1 MFLNFSNHLKQISK
15 VVSTHL
21 WNTPRKNLYQQAI
34 LAGIP
39 FIIGVAGGL
48 PNGCA
53 ISRCVVIFLENLS
66 KSSSFSDPTSEV
78 LMNFASS
85 HGYDRKKLEALGPG
99 RNGAPK
105 KMLGSSSE
113 Q

>member
-1 MFLNFSNHLKQISK
+1 
-15 VVSTHL
+15 
-21 WNTPRKNLYQQAI
+21 
-34 LAGIP
+34 
-39 FIIGVAGGL
+39 
-48 PNGCA
+48 
-53 ISRCVVIFLENLS
+53 
-66 KSSSFSDPTSEV
+66 
-78 LMNFASS
+78 MNFASS